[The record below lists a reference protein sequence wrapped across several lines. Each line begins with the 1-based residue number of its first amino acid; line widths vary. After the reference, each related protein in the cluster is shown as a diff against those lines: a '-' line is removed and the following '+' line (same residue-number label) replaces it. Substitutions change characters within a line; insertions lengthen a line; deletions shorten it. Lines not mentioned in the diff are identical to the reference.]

1 MRTLKWN
8 PVTGFG
14 WGREYIE
21 EVVAFD
27 ISSIFPQYR
36 YLPHNSL
43 LGVIAFTGMFGFW
56 GLWQLVVTTV
66 LMHAKVY
73 REARATWAK
82 TAAMSCL
89 AGIAIIE
96 IQMWG
101 DIGFNHRMVCA
112 MLAITVGLAARL
124 PVLTKLWPGVDPE
137 AVVPAPSSTEPGP
150 LEPFARGGVSS

>member
-1 MRTLKWN
+1 
-8 PVTGFG
+8 
-14 WGREYIE
+14 
-21 EVVAFD
+21 
-27 ISSIFPQYR
+27 
-36 YLPHNSL
+36 LPHNSL